1 MARKTYPIEN
11 AQIVRRNFSGKGSQ
25 YNAEGRR
32 NFCIILRPEDEE
44 NMIKEGYNVKYF
56 TNRDDP
62 MERTPFIQV
71 SVSFNPYP
79 PQIYTISG
87 NKKNLLD
94 EDDVKMLD
102 YTDIENVDLIIQPY
116 HWELASG
123 KSGVK
128 AYLKTMY
135 VTLVRDEFADK
146 YESYISDD
154 SPEEDVPFDL

>member
-1 MARKTYPIEN
+1 MPRKTYPIEN

-32 NFCIILRPEDEE
+32 NFCVILRPEDEQQ
-44 NMIKEGYNVKYF
+44 MLAEGFNVKYF

-71 SVSFNPYP
+71 TVSFNPYP

-87 NKKNLLD
+87 NKKNLLE

-135 VTLVRDEFADK
+135 VTLERDEFAEK
-146 YESYISDD
+146 YEKYISDD
-154 SPEEDVPFDL
+154 SADEDVPFDL